1 MWCNETPAGNT
12 AYRERYT
19 DPISGKSKIAT
30 VTLKGA
36 DNPRKRKIAQEDLS
50 KLIAEKIS
58 GASAKDL
65 TLKELKARYIKFQSS
80 TCKESTVRR
89 NDIVLSRVV
98 EALGADSKIENLTS
112 GYIRDRLLAMTENP
126 ATLNE
131 RLVRFKAMIR
141 WAYESDYIQSTAVV
155 DKIKKFKDDRV
166 NKTEKYLEPEQL
178 SAMLDY
184 MKTSQEA
191 WYLLAKFLVLSGLR
205 IGEAAALEK
214 SDIHD
219 GVISVNKTLDHVT
232 LKATA
237 PKTPASNREVFIQPE
252 LEECISEIKAY
263 YRNRDILSGT
273 RTKHLFSQPD
283 GSYIKYPCFEV
294 YMKEVTEKVLGE
306 RRTPHSLRHTHASL
320 LMVEGMSVDAIQ
332 RRLGHENSK
341 VTREIYLHVMK
352 KIKEQDNAALSK
364 IKLIS

>member
-1 MWCNETPAGNT
+1 MWSQETPSGST
-12 AYRERYT
+12 AYRERYV
-19 DPISGKSKIAT
+19 DPITGKQKVVTI
-30 VTLKGA
+30 TLKGK
-36 DNPRKRKIAQEDLS
+36 DNPRKRKIAQEDLA
-50 KLIAEKIS
+50 KKIKEKTS
-58 GASAKDL
+58 FASAKDL
-65 TLKELKARYIKFQSS
+65 TLAELMDRYIRYQNS

-89 NDIVLSRVV
+89 NVSVLSTVV
-98 EALGADSKIENLTS
+98 ECLGKDAKIENLTS
-112 GYIRDRLLAMTENP
+112 GFIRDRLLRQTKNP

-141 WAYESDYIQSTAVV
+141 WAYESDYIQSTDMV

-178 SAMLDY
+178 SAMLEY

-252 LEECISEIKAY
+252 LEECINEIKAY

>member
-1 MWCNETPAGNT
+1 MWSQETPSGST
-12 AYRERYT
+12 AYRERYV
-19 DPISGKSKIAT
+19 DPITGKQKVVTI
-30 VTLKGA
+30 TLKGK
-36 DNPRKRKIAQEDLS
+36 DNPRKRKIAQEDLA
-50 KLIAEKIS
+50 KKIKEKTS
-58 GASAKDL
+58 FASAKDL
-65 TLKELKARYIKFQSS
+65 TLAELMDRYIRYQNS

-89 NDIVLSRVV
+89 NVSVLSTVV
-98 EALGADSKIENLTS
+98 ECLGKDAKIENLTS
-112 GYIRDRLLAMTENP
+112 GFIRDRLLRQTKNP

-141 WAYESDYIQSTAVV
+141 WAYESDYIQSTDMV
-155 DKIKKFKDDRV
+155 DKIKKFKDDRTDD
-166 NKTEKYLEPEQL
+166 NEKYMEPEQL
-178 SAMLDY
+178 SAVLDY
-184 MKTSQEA
+184 MKNSQEA
-191 WYLLAKFLVLSGLR
+191 WYLLTKFLVLSGLR
-205 IGEAAALEK
+205 VGEAAALEK

-252 LEECISEIKAY
+252 LEECINEIKAY